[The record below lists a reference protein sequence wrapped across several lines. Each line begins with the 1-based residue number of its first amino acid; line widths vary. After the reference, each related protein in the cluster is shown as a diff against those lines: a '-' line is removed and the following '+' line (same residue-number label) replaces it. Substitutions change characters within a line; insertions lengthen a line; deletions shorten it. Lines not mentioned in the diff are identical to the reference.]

1 MKSFVRASLLAA
13 LLLAPAFAFAQPW
26 AYPMPAMPTGGFGY
40 SGYQG
45 FSGGSYGTFGGFGN
59 FGFGSGGFGG
69 FGGYGVGGYGIGGVA
84 ITILSLINGVLVPL
98 LFAISFIVF
107 LYGIA
112 KAYILSPGD
121 EDAVKSGHKIILW
134 GLIGFAVMI
143 SVWGLVNVVVATFGL
158 AGTSGSGVPTM
169 FGPSR

>member
-1 MKSFVRASLLAA
+1 MGF
-13 LLLAPAFAFAQPW
+13 P
-26 AYPMPAMPTGGFGY
+26 GGL
-40 SGYQG
+40 Q
-45 FSGGSYGTFGGFGN
+45 
-59 FGFGSGGFGG
+59 GGFGG
-69 FGGYGVGGYGIGGVA
+69 FGGGFGGIGAGGYGIGGIA
-84 ITILSLINGVLVPL
+84 MTIIFIINSVLVPL

-121 EDAVKSGHKIILW
+121 EEAVKSGHKIILW

-158 AGTSGSGVPTM
+158 GGSSVSGVPTM
-169 FGPSR
+169 FGTSR